1 MGESRS
7 DASARERALRD
18 DLLEVIGRTGVRQ
31 LPGLGK
37 ARVQAGGICFASPLG
52 RGKRVAWEAGRRL
65 RLRGVAHCAE
75 SANLGRGLP
84 RVVALDQRAS
94 AGRADSLPGQRG
106 DVEIARGCE
115 TTNQRGDG
123 TMNRFI
129 AVFAAAAVLLCGCA
143 HKTFTTMEN
152 KTGETKMAEFYDY
165 TYIGPD

>member
-37 ARVQAGGICFASPLG
+37 ARVQAGGICRSSRMGADCVL
-52 RGKRVAWEAGRRL
+52 AWKTGRRL
-65 RLRGVAHCAE
+65 RLRGVVHRAE
-75 SANLGRGLP
+75 SARLERGLP
-84 RVVALDQRAS
+84 RVVAFDQRAS

>member
-37 ARVQAGGICFASPLG
+37 ARVQAGGICRSSCMGASREL
-52 RGKRVAWEAGRRL
+52 AWETGRSL

-94 AGRADSLPGQRG
+94 AGRADSLPWQRR
-106 DVEIARGCE
+106 DV
-115 TTNQRGDG
+115 
-123 TMNRFI
+123 
-129 AVFAAAAVLLCGCA
+129 AAAGCNS
-143 HKTFTTMEN
+143 K
-152 KTGETKMAEFYDY
+152 
-165 TYIGPD
+165 

>member
-75 SANLGRGLP
+75 SAKLGRGLP

-94 AGRADSLPGQRG
+94 AGRADSLPWQRR
-106 DVEIARGCE
+106 DV
-115 TTNQRGDG
+115 
-123 TMNRFI
+123 
-129 AVFAAAAVLLCGCA
+129 AAAGCNS
-143 HKTFTTMEN
+143 K
-152 KTGETKMAEFYDY
+152 
-165 TYIGPD
+165 